1 MLVYVAYDPRPPH
14 LPVAVADSPSEL
26 ARLIGASRNTVS
38 SMICRFQKGEL
49 TRSRYIAV
57 EIEENENV

>member
-1 MLVYVAYDPRPPH
+1 MRVYVAYDPRPPY

-26 ARLIGASRNTVS
+26 AWLTGASRNTIS

-57 EIEENENV
+57 EIEEDKNV